1 VKRVKIEVGV
11 VRIKREPVDKSVGVV
26 KEELLVVKKERSS
39 RPASARKATFKAEP
53 DEDDVPLVM
62 AVAAKVKKEKV
73 KVKKEKVKVKK
84 EPLTLHDDTQILE
97 ALDVIPALADVP
109 NASSSSSSLVQKKK
123 KSKKA
128 KSSAVVVKRKSGL
141 EQFKETL
148 RAERGIEQPSSFPE
162 VKFKITGTSFRHK
175 QALKSF
181 SNGGEVVAA
190 NNLTTPQRVV
200 LQPEP
205 SNKYDPNAIQ
215 VVIGGVHVGYVPKKM
230 TSQIDT
236 QAAAMILGWRV
247 MEHGPAAGHCT
258 GKVMANL

>member
-1 VKRVKIEVGV
+1 MKRVKIEVGV

-62 AVAAKVKKEKV
+62 AVAA

-162 VKFKITGTSFRHK
+162 VKFKITGTSFRHT